1 MTHVQLNTIN
11 SLELATATTP
21 CASESEIRDVT
32 VYDTSTNKT
41 LQLAVSIGFYMTL
54 TGTVLFIAPFI
65 IPLEITVVLAIFASP
80 ILWFTGLVLGAI
92 GATNKRLIT
101 PGASIQAIAS
111 IIIFCLGIVVYFSL
125 FWYAWQ
131 AYAGSIH

>member
-21 CASESEIRDVT
+21 CALESEIRDVT

-101 PGASIQAIAS
+101 PGASIQATAS
-111 IIIFCLGIVVYFSL
+111 IIIFCLGIVVYVSL